1 MLYLGSNYINSCMAK
16 HTKDKILDIAL
27 KMFSEKGFASVSVED
42 VADIAGIKRP
52 TVYYYFKTRELL
64 YEETIKLALKQILPS
79 FKQFEKE
86 RYSVEQL
93 ILIFIDKYIATL
105 QEAPSLLPFL
115 IYAINNNTLD
125 LDLLEHNTDLEI
137 FYNKINRRISQRTMT
152 KISPQHVLI
161 LILSL
166 CSYPIMSKNL
176 TSFSVGM
183 HSDVYDSF
191 LVEQRNLVVD
201 FVLRGLE
208 LKPIH

>member
-1 MLYLGSNYINSCMAK
+1 MAK
-16 HTKDKILDIAL
+16 DTKDKILDTAL

-42 VADIAGIKRP
+42 VADIAGVKRP
-52 TVYYYFKTRELL
+52 TVYYHFKTRELL

-93 ILIFIDKYIATL
+93 IFLFINKYIATL

-137 FYNKINRRISQRTMT
+137 FYNKINRRIAQKTMT

-176 TSFSVGM
+176 TSLSVGM
-183 HSDVYDSF
+183 HPDVYDSF
-191 LVEQRNLVVD
+191 LKDQRNIVTD
-201 FVLRGLE
+201 FVLRGLG
-208 LKPIH
+208 LNPIN